1 MSETNT
7 YSGRVVHVG
16 QTETVGEKG
25 FRKRLLVVTD
35 ESEKYPQEVPFEAV
49 QDGVDK
55 LDNIKVGDTVEVS
68 YNIRGNAYNG
78 KWYVNLNLW
87 KVDVQSSATPTPA
100 QPKATSKQEEAFA
113 NAGND
118 GSDHLPF

>member
-1 MSETNT
+1 MSEPNKYT
-7 YSGRVVHVG
+7 GRVVHVG

-87 KVDVQSSATPTPA
+87 RVDVQSSAPSSASVP
-100 QPKATSKQEEAFA
+100 PKSSSDKEAAFENQEEDT
-113 NAGND
+113 G
-118 GSDHLPF
+118 LPF